1 MSESQKLESKGMQL
15 TLSSEQVAAC
25 PRGPVVDGDNTVKW
39 GNLLFW
45 FTPQGSDFV
54 LDECPEGCDEPGAW
68 PEASDSDDDEWR
80 REIAREEGML
90 GGCDAY
96 NEVMGY

>member
-1 MSESQKLESKGMQL
+1 MSLKSTGLQPTL
-15 TLSSEQVAAC
+15 TTAELAAC
-25 PRGPVVDGDNTVKW
+25 PRGPVVDGDNTVRHI
-39 GNLLFW
+39 GRLFW
-45 FTPQGSDFV
+45 FEEHGGGYI

-68 PEASDSDDDEWR
+68 PEASDDDDEWR

-90 GGCDAY
+90 GGCEAY